1 MIKALSCHFF
11 HLSKTACLIIATLII
26 LAAYLYLANAYI
38 YWRIGR
44 GHLSDV
50 ETSTTYMLDPNSNLA
65 SSTAATTV
73 YVSLG
78 DSLTAGVGADN
89 YQDSY
94 PYLVAQQLEQTGD
107 KVVLKNLSTPG
118 ITSAQLIT
126 NHLNQAIAD
135 KPNIVTILIGTN
147 DLHNW
152 VSNQTFKANY
162 NLILKR
168 LSQETTAKIYVISV
182 PFIGSDTI
190 LLPPYDSYFT
200 IKTKA
205 YNNLIKQLAAKYQA
219 RYIDIATPTKS
230 LFAGDGVQYSAD
242 SFHPSTY
249 GYKIWSN
256 IIYDSLNH

>member
-1 MIKALSCHFF
+1 MIKISSCHFF
-11 HLSKTACLIIATLII
+11 HLSKTVYLVIAALIFLVV
-26 LAAYLYLANAYI
+26 YLYLASAYI
-38 YWRIGR
+38 YWRISH
-44 GHLSDV
+44 GHLLDV
-50 ETSTTYMLDPNSNLA
+50 ETSTTYMLDSILTSA
-65 SSTAATTV
+65 SSTATTTV

-78 DSLTAGVGADN
+78 DSLTAGVGADK
-89 YQDSY
+89 YQNSY
-94 PYLVAQQLEQTGD
+94 PYLVAQQLEKTGN
-107 KVVLKNLSTPG
+107 KVILKNLSTPG

-126 NHLNQAIAD
+126 NYLNQAIAT

-162 NLILKR
+162 DLILKR

-205 YNNLIKQLAAKYQA
+205 YNILIKQLAAKYQV
-219 RYIDIATPTKS
+219 RYIDIATPTQS
-230 LFAGDGVQYSAD
+230 LFACDGVQYSAD
-242 SFHPSTY
+242 SFHPSSY
-249 GYKIWSN
+249 GYKIWSD